1 MAIRPMIP
9 WRSWM
14 ADDLVI
20 IGAGGHG
27 RETLDVVEAIN
38 EVGPTRWRFLGFV
51 DDGEVQQER
60 LARRGAEMIR
70 RDDLDAGEVRYVIG
84 IGDPPAREAVAERMT
99 RAGFTPA
106 TLVHPQATTGGDVR
120 IADGVVL
127 AAGARVTTNVSIGRH
142 SQLNVGACV
151 AHDCE
156 VGEFVTLSPG
166 TLVNGECRIGDRAF
180 FGTGAIVTP
189 GRAIGADAKVGAGAV
204 VLSDVPART
213 TAVGVPARPAP

>member
-1 MAIRPMIP
+1 
-9 WRSWM
+9 M

-27 RETLDVVEAIN
+27 RETLDVIEAIN
-38 EVGPTRWRFLGFV
+38 EAGSTRWRFLGFV

-60 LARRGAEMIR
+60 LDRRGAR
-70 RDDLDAGEVRYVIG
+70 VLRSDDLDPGEVRYVIG
-84 IGDPPAREAVAERMT
+84 IGDAGARGAIAERMT

-106 TLVHPQATTGGDVR
+106 TLVHPEATMGGDVR
-120 IADGVVL
+120 IADGVIL

-151 AHDCE
+151 SHDCE
-156 VGEFVTLSPG
+156 VGDFVTLSPG
-166 TLVNGECRIGDRAF
+166 ALVNGECTIGDRAF

-189 GRAIGADAKVGAGAV
+189 RRAIGADAKVGAGAV
-204 VLSDVPART
+204 VLSDVPPQT
-213 TAVGVPARPAP
+213 TFVGVPARPAP